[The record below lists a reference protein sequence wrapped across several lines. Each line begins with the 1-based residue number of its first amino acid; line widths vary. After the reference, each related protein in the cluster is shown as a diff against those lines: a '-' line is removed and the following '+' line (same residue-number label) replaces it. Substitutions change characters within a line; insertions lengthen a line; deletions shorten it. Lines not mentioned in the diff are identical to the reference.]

1 MINYEGMKA
10 EASTGK
16 YPMLP
21 EGPYIAEIRG
31 THIDGQVPNQTL
43 IVRVE
48 ITEGDYKDYFTK
60 RYQHDSQNG
69 NGQYEVKYKGD
80 YRLRIPHPQSSS
92 QWPDT
97 DKKRFND
104 AIYRIEQSNPDYHWD
119 GDETKWKGLK
129 VGINMQ
135 KGTYNDNE
143 YTTIGRFE
151 IIDDIRK
158 GLISAM
164 KPRKPSYGAGY
175 VPAGEATATT
185 GGSFTPVEDV
195 EIPF

>member
-1 MINYEGMKA
+1 MIKFDGMKA
-10 EASTGK
+10 EASNSGR

-31 THIDGQVPNQTL
+31 THIDGQEPNQSL
-43 IVRVE
+43 IIRLEV
-48 ITEGDYKDYFTK
+48 IEGEYKDYFTK
-60 RYQHDSQNG
+60 RYQHQAG
-69 NGQYEVKYKGD
+69 GQYEVKYKGD
-80 YRLRIPHPQSSS
+80 FRLRIPHPQSSS
-92 QWPDT
+92 QWPDS

-104 AIYRIEQSNPDYHWD
+104 AIYRIEKSNPDYHWD
-119 GDETKWKGLK
+119 GDETRLKGLK

-143 YTTIGRFE
+143 YTTIGRLE

-158 GLISAM
+158 GLIKAM

-175 VPAGEATATT
+175 VSAESEN
-185 GGSFTPVEDV
+185 GGFTPVEDV